1 MSWFYHLSSHF
12 DSVPFNFILE
22 GEKAIILLGGWRC
35 SFLELFTASLSFS
48 PLLERIQSDLKFL
61 SFKKK
66 KIANIC
72 FVLFFLCKKILS
84 LLLYR

>member
-61 SFKKK
+61 SFFFFL

-72 FVLFFLCKKILS
+72 FVLFFL
-84 LLLYR
+84 

>member
-61 SFKKK
+61 SFLKKK
-66 KIANIC
+66 LQI
-72 FVLFFLCKKILS
+72 FVLFFFFFEKKNFKFASI
-84 LLLYR
+84 